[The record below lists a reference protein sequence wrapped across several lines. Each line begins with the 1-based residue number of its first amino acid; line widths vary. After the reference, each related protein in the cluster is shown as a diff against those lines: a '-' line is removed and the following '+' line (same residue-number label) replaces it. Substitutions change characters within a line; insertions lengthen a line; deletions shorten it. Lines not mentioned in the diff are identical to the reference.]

1 MEQISALTVSEPWY
15 CGLQPTCSSGQK
27 TFFIKKKILVKTLQV
42 LFGYIYLALHAFER
56 FREQETIGKPTNELL
71 AIDWK
76 KV

>member
-1 MEQISALTVSEPWY
+1 MAFSLLVQVAKKPFS
-15 CGLQPTCSSGQK
+15 
-27 TFFIKKKILVKTLQV
+27 FKKKNLVKTLQV